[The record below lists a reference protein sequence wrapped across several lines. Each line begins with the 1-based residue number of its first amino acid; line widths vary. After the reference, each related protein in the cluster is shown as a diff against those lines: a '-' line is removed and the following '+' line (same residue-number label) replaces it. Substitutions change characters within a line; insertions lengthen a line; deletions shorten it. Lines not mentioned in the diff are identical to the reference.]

1 MNAAKLS
8 NEQLAFV
15 AARTFGKLW
24 MPRSTRE
31 SLLPFQTFC
40 YELLRSTQ
48 IAVPIVML
56 TLLYVHKFKQRFP
69 GLHGGSGSEYRVFVV
84 ALMLASK
91 YLEDNTFTTLTWSEV
106 SHLPAREL
114 IIMQREF
121 LIALDHR
128 LHVPEP
134 EFNTWINRLQT
145 IIVGEPLNAE
155 KGSGFSLIAP
165 QVSTEAYSPSD
176 FQVVPSP
183 TQALHHEISPVD
195 LMPSPPAK
203 RTRPSLPSIACPK
216 YYVPGSGSGLHATRP
231 RTMLDSINVPTYPAS
246 ASSQMYTP
254 PTDGVGFAYSEF
266 TFKAPPFSL
275 VGYPP
280 PSTGGMFFNAAIQ
293 QQQQQQQAVYG
304 SNVISQLSAISG
316 ISSANMA
323 SCETTSGTY
332 PAYHSISVP
341 APNVPSLAF
350 SRGDRLALHGAGH
363 HSSAIQQQQQQQ
375 QQFCDMR
382 ANVNRNIPYN
392 VGFVDSMSKVA
403 AAPSILR
410 NNSGH
415 GFVQQPQPPQQQ
427 QSASVSATAF
437 AAQYPSLYYNTA
449 PQSLGL
455 GSGAHPFPIYTYGA

>member
-15 AARTFGKLW
+15 AARTFGKIW

-69 GLHGGSGSEYRVFVV
+69 GLHGGNGSEYRVFVV

-114 IIMQREF
+114 TIMQRDF

-134 EFNTWINRLQT
+134 EFNAWINRLQT
-145 IIVGEPLNAE
+145 IIVGEPLIAG
-155 KGSGFSLIAP
+155 KGSGISLVAP

-216 YYVPGSGSGLHATRP
+216 YYVPGSGTGLHATRP
-231 RTMLDSINVPTYPAS
+231 RTMLDSINVPTYPAPV
-246 ASSQMYTP
+246 SSQMYTP

-266 TFKAPPFSL
+266 TFKAPTFPL
-275 VGYPP
+275 VGYPA
-280 PSTGGMFFNAAIQ
+280 SSVGGIFFNTAIQ
-293 QQQQQQQAVYG
+293 QQQQQQALYG
-304 SNVISQLSAISG
+304 SNVISQLSAVPG

-323 SCETTSGTY
+323 SCETASGAY
-332 PAYHSISVP
+332 PAYHSISIP

-350 SRGDRLALHGAGH
+350 SQGDRLALHGAGH
-363 HSSAIQQQQQQQ
+363 HSSAIQQQHQQ
-375 QQFCDMR
+375 QQFCDMHI
-382 ANVNRNIPYN
+382 NVNRNIPYN
-392 VGFVDSMSKVA
+392 VGFVDSMSKAV
-403 AAPSILR
+403 AAPSIFR

-415 GFVQQPQPPQQQ
+415 GFVQQQQQ
-427 QSASVSATAF
+427 QPSASVSATAF